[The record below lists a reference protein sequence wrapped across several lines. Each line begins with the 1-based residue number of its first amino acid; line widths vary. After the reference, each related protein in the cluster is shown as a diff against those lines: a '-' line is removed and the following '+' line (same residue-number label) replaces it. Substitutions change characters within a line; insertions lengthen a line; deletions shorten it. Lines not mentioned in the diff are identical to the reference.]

1 MWGST
6 MKNRNIFGRLEY
18 KKGAFF
24 VEKKPDINAKYKIL
38 RYDSNAVMVTDAV
51 MMPLFDVPV
60 FDSFVRAARFLRDN
74 YADLI

>member
-1 MWGST
+1 

-24 VEKKPDINAKYKIL
+24 VEKKPDVNAKYKIL

-60 FDSFVRAARFLRDN
+60 FDSFVRAVRFLRDN

>member
-1 MWGST
+1 

-24 VEKKPDINAKYKIL
+24 VEKKKDINAKYKIL

-51 MMPLFDVPV
+51 MMPFLDLPE
-60 FDSFVRAARFLRDN
+60 FDSFIQAARYLSTWYEYLF
-74 YADLI
+74 

>member
-1 MWGST
+1 

-24 VEKKPDINAKYKIL
+24 VEKKPDVNAKYKIL

-60 FDSFVRAARFLRDN
+60 FDSFVRAARFLLDN

>member
-24 VEKKPDINAKYKIL
+24 VEKKPDVNAKYCIL
-38 RYDSNAVMVTDAV
+38 KNEPWYVTSAALY
-51 MMPLFDVPV
+51 PFFDVPV

-74 YADLI
+74 YKDLI